1 MGKRKGGS
9 KTSLC
14 APHEKKRAQ
23 QSFATS
29 NNAFLTLL
37 LVGFDVITTELVCVT
52 CRSSVGIPN
61 WGEIL
66 TLLVILTCCWLVVIF
81 CYFFFFVAPCWWG
94 AERGPVRVV
103 NSSKIGEEH

>member
-37 LVGFDVITTELVCVT
+37 LVGFDVITTELGCVT

-81 CYFFFFVAPCWWG
+81 FFTLLPAGGGRNADQCELLIV
-94 AERGPVRVV
+94 VRLGRST
-103 NSSKIGEEH
+103 NP